1 MKKNVDLLTGKQ
13 IPEKMS
19 SIEKRLAVLGLNDNA
34 LIKQVE
40 YLKKE
45 LEIALEKNYRLEKE
59 IIFLKKE
66 KNIMLND
73 LNIGDQF
80 G

>member
-13 IPEKMS
+13 IPIKMS
-19 SIEKRLAVLGLNDNA
+19 SIEKRLAALGLNDNA
-34 LIKQVE
+34 LIDQVE

-59 IIFLKKE
+59 IISLKKE
-66 KNIMLND
+66 KISMFND